1 MFPLELGRDDSST
14 NDGKCKV
21 IWTPLRPATTPT
33 AAAAASD
40 GGGDE
45 RMRILNFIKRNITVL
60 DNMSK
65 KKFSHCKRKY

>member
-21 IWTPLRPATTPT
+21 IWG
-33 AAAAASD
+33 AAAASD

-45 RMRILNFIKRNITVL
+45 RMRILKFIKRNITVL